1 MSGTNFEGEK
11 RPLYACPKC
20 GKPFLTIGGSW
31 QHQNLP
37 KVRRG
42 LNQKARAAEL

>member
-1 MSGTNFEGEK
+1 MSGTHFEAKK
-11 RPLYACPKC
+11 RPLVCLSEMQQAVSKDWR
-20 GKPFLTIGGSW
+20 GW